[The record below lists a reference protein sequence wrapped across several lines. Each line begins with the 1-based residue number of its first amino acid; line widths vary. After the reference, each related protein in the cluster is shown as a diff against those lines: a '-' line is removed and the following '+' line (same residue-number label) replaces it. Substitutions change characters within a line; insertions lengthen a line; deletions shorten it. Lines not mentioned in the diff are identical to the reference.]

1 MWSVSPSIEGN
12 HGFVLSKSASFK
24 YVTDTPRTPTIN
36 NIIHLYN
43 HDPHLNEN
51 HNIASFIRI
60 GRVVLVTR
68 GSSPDF
74 FVPSPTI
81 GVILHKV
88 IIQKME
94 RSHPPDLDS

>member
-12 HGFVLSKSASFK
+12 YDFVLSKLASFK

-36 NIIHLYN
+36 NIFTYN

-51 HNIASFIRI
+51 HNFSSFIRI
-60 GRVVLVTR
+60 GRVALVTR
-68 GSSPDF
+68 VSSPDF
-74 FVPSPTI
+74 FALSPTI
-81 GVILHKV
+81 GVILQKV